1 LPNCIC
7 DPSAVGSGY
16 LITAGESCEN
26 FGCWLYDLFTV
37 LAFSFVFLYGVLV
50 LFLISRESIKWIES
64 RKISV
69 LIIMIGCILRIAYY
83 SIMMDQSL
91 LVQEANNSSFIS
103 FVNFLFSIA
112 LCFGYIVF
120 SFLAFSWVR
129 LYHQI
134 IKPNT
139 SNDTFSIANWLEKHQ
154 LWITSFY
161 VANTTGMGI
170 YLVLFTIQSLLNIWS
185 IGNYW
190 FGVMEISL
198 CLFIFIYGRRITK
211 SLMNITGSISV
222 DPSRIKRFRKIQFFT
237 YTVAII
243 IIIGILFIIIETV
256 SFIWITT
263 IKAYL
268 IKESIGRLI
277 ELAMAIALLMSMQ
290 PPLRL
295 QSSSSHKKQ
304 STNQSN
310 NL

>member
-1 LPNCIC
+1 VSI
-7 DPSAVGSGY
+7 DW
-16 LITAGESCEN
+16 IT
-26 FGCWLYDLFTV
+26 FY
-37 LAFSFVFLYGVLV
+37 FSLSLV
-50 LFLISRESIKWIES
+50 
-64 RKISV
+64 
-69 LIIMIGCILRIAYY
+69 RIAYY

-91 LVQEANNSSFIS
+91 LAQEGNSSSFIS
-103 FVNFLFSIA
+103 FLNFLFAIA
-112 LCFGYIVF
+112 LCFGYSVF

-139 SNDTFSIANWLEKHQ
+139 SNDNFSIANWLEKHQ

-161 VANTTGMGI
+161 VANITGMGI
-170 YLVLFTIQSLLNIWS
+170 YLVLFTIQSLVNIWS

-190 FGVMEISL
+190 LGVMEISL

-243 IIIGILFIIIETV
+243 ILIGIFYVIIETV
-256 SFIWITT
+256 LFIWITT

-277 ELAMAIALLMSMQ
+277 ELAMAIALFMSMQ

-295 QSSSSHKKQ
+295 HSSSSYKKRSTPQ
-304 STNQSN
+304 SPV
-310 NL
+310 